1 MKIQKARKADLK
13 EVSEIFR
20 IESAKKP
27 YLQKWNKKTALK
39 KITESFKKYNM
50 HIALIDREI
59 VGFVTSYA
67 EKDNKE
73 KAYVDELWLKSNYQ
87 RKGIGK
93 ALMKF
98 IEKMYKKKKVKVIQ
112 LVSNR
117 KSGAF
122 KFYKKL
128 RYGESKGT
136 VFMDKRLK

>member
-1 MKIQKARKADLK
+1 
-13 EVSEIFR
+13 
-20 IESAKKP
+20 
-27 YLQKWNKKTALK
+27 
-39 KITESFKKYNM
+39 M
-50 HIALIDREI
+50 HIVLIDREI
-59 VGFVTSYA
+59 VGFVTSYV

-117 KSGAF
+117 KSGGF
-122 KFYKKL
+122 KFYKRL